1 MQLLYKKRSSRKT
14 YNRISNILNFYEFS
28 QSTTNRWEVKKI
40 QFCIIHKSFEIPK
53 ITFH

>member
-14 YNRISNILNFYEFS
+14 YPYDILNFYEFS

-40 QFCIIHKSFEIPK
+40 HFCIIHKSFEIPK